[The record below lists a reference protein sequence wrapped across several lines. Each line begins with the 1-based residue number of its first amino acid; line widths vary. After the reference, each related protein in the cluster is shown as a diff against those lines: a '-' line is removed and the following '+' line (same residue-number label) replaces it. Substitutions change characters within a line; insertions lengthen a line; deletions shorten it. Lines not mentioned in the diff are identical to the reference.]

1 VKYKDFDNYY
11 VIIPI
16 SYNWNGNFI
25 LLLSESKIIKIF
37 NYVAANSS
45 LVMKVQMM

>member
-1 VKYKDFDNYY
+1 
-11 VIIPI
+11 
-16 SYNWNGNFI
+16 
-25 LLLSESKIIKIF
+25 LLPELKIIKIF